1 MSNIEQLSDVVYR
14 PEILIEVNNVS
25 KKFCRSLKRS
35 LMYGVLD
42 LGAELIG
49 RNSQRET
56 LRQDEFWAVQNV
68 SFTLKRG
75 EALGLIGHNGAGK
88 TTLLRMLN
96 GLIKPDGGEMI
107 VRGRMQALIALGA
120 GFNPV
125 LSGRE
130 NVYINAS
137 VLGISQAEIEQRFDE
152 IVDFSG
158 IREFIDMPVQS
169 YSSGMVV
176 RLGFSVAAHLEP
188 DVLLV
193 DEVLAVGDLAF
204 RNKCQL
210 RIQELKSKGVA
221 IVFVSHNL
229 HAISHVCSRALTFEK
244 GQVIFDGEVEQAI
257 DLYRESLIK
266 LYQGTDILRAGT
278 GEIKIDHLEILN
290 ESGSAQEEFNIGD
303 YVKFRL
309 HVQSNQ
315 PVRNPIVN
323 LTLNL
328 LYGDQVTGIRSDV
341 DNLQLGDFS
350 LDGEP
355 QKGFVDIVI
364 PQINLLPNIYTIDS
378 ILFHS
383 DGFTFYDRVNKI
395 GHLKIKGG
403 LQINGTAYLPHSWD
417 FAGMNSTPTGSEH
430 HG

>member
-1 MSNIEQLSDVVYR
+1 MSNIEHHSDT
-14 PEILIEVNNVS
+14 LIEVNNVS

-35 LMYGVLD
+35 LMYGVQD
-42 LGAELIG
+42 LASELIG
-49 RNSQRET
+49 RNSQREA
-56 LRQDEFWAVQNV
+56 LRTDEFWAVQNV
-68 SFTLKRG
+68 SFKLNRG

-125 LSGRE
+125 LTGRE

-137 VLGISQAEIEQRFDE
+137 VLGISRAEIEQRFDE

-229 HAISHVCSRALTFEK
+229 HAISHVCSRAITFEK
-244 GQVIFDGEVEQAI
+244 GRAIFDGEIEHAI

-278 GEIKIDHLEILN
+278 GEIKTDRLEILN
-290 ESGSAQEEFNIGD
+290 EAGSSQEEFNIGD
-303 YVKFRL
+303 YVKLRL
-309 HVQSNQ
+309 HIQSHK
-315 PVRNPIVN
+315 PVRNPIIN
-323 LTLNL
+323 LTLNV

-341 DNLQLGDFS
+341 DDLQLGDLS
-350 LDGEP
+350 LDGQP
-355 QKGFVDIVI
+355 QNGYVDIVI
-364 PQINLLPNIYTIDS
+364 PHINLLPNIYTIDS

-395 GHLKIKGG
+395 GHLKLKGG

-417 FAGMNSTPTGSEH
+417 FTGMKMLPSGSEEC
-430 HG
+430 G